1 MAISD
6 NDRSRTDGS
15 TTPPGEDERIRKEVC
30 DRMEKNGHLNA
41 RGISVRVESGEV
53 WLRGEVDSE
62 RQRLLAV
69 NIADSVSGVRDV
81 HNRLSILGLEGRKK
95 WAEAGA
101 EGKEQQQGIDWRP
114 QLHPGMPVIGTE
126 GDKIGRVKEVW
137 ENDFLVARRLAR
149 DIYVSMFNI
158 DNIKN
163 ATVMLNI
170 PAHKIGEIGWEKL
183 EQDQGQNEESGPG
196 KSTDRIQKQS

>member
-6 NDRSRTDGS
+6 KDPNGMQRSSAGPS
-15 TTPPGEDERIRKEVC
+15 EDERIRKEVC

-41 RGISVRVESGEV
+41 RGISVRVENGEV

-69 NIADSVSGVRDV
+69 NIADSTTGVRNV
-81 HNRLSILGLEGRKK
+81 HSHLAILGLEERKK

-101 EGKEQQQGIDWRP
+101 EGKEQQQGIDWRS
-114 QLHPGMPVIGTE
+114 QLRPGMPVIGTE

-149 DIYVSMFNI
+149 DIYVPFFYI
-158 DNIKN
+158 DNLKN
-163 ATVMLNI
+163 DTVMLNI
-170 PAHKIGEIGWEKL
+170 PSDKVGDMDLENPEKR
-183 EQDQGQNEESGPG
+183 EGQNEQSGPG
-196 KSTDRIQKQS
+196 KSTDRPMEH

>member
-1 MAISD
+1 MAISEGGR
-6 NDRSRTDGS
+6 NSVNGAANASGS
-15 TTPPGEDERIRKEVC
+15 DERIRQEVC
-30 DRMEKNGHLNA
+30 DRMEKNGHLNV
-41 RGISVRVESGEV
+41 RGISVRVANGEV
-53 WLRGEVDSE
+53 WLRGEVDNE

-149 DIYVSMFNI
+149 DIYVPFFYI
-158 DNIKN
+158 DNIKDD
-163 ATVMLNI
+163 TVMLNI
-170 PAHKIGEIGWEKL
+170 ASDKVGEMDL
-183 EQDQGQNEESGPG
+183 ENPRKGEGQNDQSGPG